1 MAGLFGRKKKKFSV
15 EVQLVCPLCR
25 ETLGTEGE
33 VDVEKDLAWCPF
45 CKREMSFGDVADFS
59 TVVSL
64 EKQPLPEGLSL
75 LPDAESLRTVVLT
88 ERNRFERGI
97 ILVLAVALLAF
108 GGFLLYPVQ
117 FMLGGGI
124 FLGFGVLLVGALIVE
139 PDLELIIRFFPD
151 HCECRRRTLFRRTK
165 RILVYDADSTIG
177 LGERVLWILSPHRQP
192 QKIDFYK
199 RPTDEQFW
207 YLMTQFIDAK
217 HGISAG
223 TFVVREPNPD
233 RKPPQELVVS
243 WGSKLLGWLWCAVL
257 IAIPLL
263 RILRRI
269 LE

>member
-1 MAGLFGRKKKKFSV
+1 MAGLFGRKKKFAV

-75 LPDAESLRTVVLT
+75 LPDAESLRTVVLK

-108 GGFLLYPVQ
+108 GGFLLYPVR

-139 PDLELIIRFFPD
+139 PDLELIIRFFRIIANAGDGPSSGVPSGFSSTMPIRRSGWANACCGSFRRID
-151 HCECRRRTLFRRTK
+151 SRRRLISTNGRRT
-165 RILVYDADSTIG
+165 S
-177 LGERVLWILSPHRQP
+177 SS
-192 QKIDFYK
+192 
-199 RPTDEQFW
+199 
-207 YLMTQFIDAK
+207 
-217 HGISAG
+217 GI
-223 TFVVREPNPD
+223 
-233 RKPPQELVVS
+233 
-243 WGSKLLGWLWCAVL
+243 
-257 IAIPLL
+257 
-263 RILRRI
+263 
-269 LE
+269 